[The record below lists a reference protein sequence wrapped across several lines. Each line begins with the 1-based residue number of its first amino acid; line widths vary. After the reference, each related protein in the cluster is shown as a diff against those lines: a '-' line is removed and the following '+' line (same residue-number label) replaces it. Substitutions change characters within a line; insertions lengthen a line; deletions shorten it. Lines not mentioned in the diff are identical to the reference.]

1 MDRRGFLQSGAGA
14 VAGVALAGLVPLSAA
29 SALSTGMEGDTA
41 SPVAASPVAL
51 DAVLSQKYPFTLPA
65 LPYAPAAVEPAVDA
79 QTMTIHH
86 DRHHAAYVTNLNK
99 ALETQPA
106 LHAITLGELL
116 MGLRRWPAAVQTAIR
131 NNGGGH
137 ANHALFWN
145 LLAPGAK
152 SAAAPTG
159 QLADMITRDFGTL
172 AVVNTALKTAAVGQ
186 FGSGWSW
193 LVKTATNRL
202 AVRGLPNQDSPL
214 LDGELPIVGIDVW
227 EHAYYL
233 KYQNRRADY
242 VDAILARINWD
253 VASAQ
258 LG

>member
-1 MDRRGFLQSGAGA
+1 MDRRGFLQQGAGA
-14 VAGVALAGLVPLSAA
+14 VAGVALSGLVPASAA
-29 SALSTGMEGDTA
+29 SALVMPA
-41 SPVAASPVAL
+41 PLAP
-51 DAVLSQKYPFTLPA
+51 DAVLNQKYPFTLPA
-65 LPYAPAAVEPAVDA
+65 LPYAANAVEPAVDA
-79 QTMTIHH
+79 QTMGIHH

-99 ALETQPA
+99 ALETQAA
-106 LHAITLGELL
+106 LQQYTLGELL

-145 LLAPGAK
+145 LLAPGAA
-152 SAAAPTG
+152 SAAVPSG
-159 QLADMITRDFGTL
+159 RLAEMITRDFESL
-172 AVVNTALKTAAVGQ
+172 TALKAAMKTAAVGQ
-186 FGSGWSW
+186 FGSGWAW
-193 LVKTATNRL
+193 LVKTATSRL

-214 LDGELPIVGIDVW
+214 LEGELPIVGIDVW

-253 VASAQ
+253 VAGAQ
-258 LG
+258 VG

>member
-14 VAGVALAGLVPLSAA
+14 VAGVALSGLVPLSAA
-29 SALSTGMEGDTA
+29 GALRAGMVEDTA
-41 SPVAASPVAL
+41 SPFAL

-99 ALETQPA
+99 ALEAQPT
-106 LHAITLGELL
+106 LHAVTLGELL

-172 AVVNTALKTAAVGQ
+172 AAVNTALKTAAVGQ

-214 LDGELPIVGIDVW
+214 LEGELPIVGIDVW